1 MHVGCLLLS
10 EHSESYKI
18 QLTFPKGKKFGIQR
32 CPYLRVVL
40 HIVIPQIVSTETIL
54 FEFGFMYSIHKSG
67 ETIQGRRLFKGRN
80 YWRKY
85 GLYNIEYG
93 WDKFRDF
100 WTIVSTA
107 SHGKTHAGKRMQ
119 VRSLSEH
126 SNSYEF
132 CSDMPKVGLTQR
144 ARKLIARGVFIIWD
158 KIRDFWTIVR
168 TASRGKT
175 HAGALTEWT

>member
-1 MHVGCLLLS
+1 M
-10 EHSESYKI
+10 
-18 QLTFPKGKKFGIQR
+18 
-32 CPYLRVVL
+32 
-40 HIVIPQIVSTETIL
+40 
-54 FEFGFMYSIHKSG
+54 
-67 ETIQGRRLFKGRN
+67 
-80 YWRKY
+80 
-85 GLYNIEYG
+85 YNIEYG

-100 WTIVSTA
+100 WTIVSIA

-158 KIRDFWTIVR
+158 KIRDFWTIVS
-168 TASRGKT
+168 TTSLGKT
-175 HAGALTEWT
+175 HAGSVLSEHSESYEIQLTLTYHRSNSGFRFSPCARATEEEPAATVVFAQWSKYHKPKKYWSWL